1 MPIYKIDGVDGDV
14 HKPKKIV
21 TLNTIIPTS
30 TTITKGDVLMI
41 DTSVTTNGAGFN
53 VIKGSGADEA
63 VTVGV
68 AAETIANSSS
78 SVTLT
83 TKIRVQV
90 AGLNEDCTA
99 SGSAINAGELVGMAN
114 TTVEAVA
121 ETSDS
126 NYADDHT
133 TRPFALCVKAF
144 SSGASDGAIMIFDHG
159 FYG

>member
-1 MPIYKIDGVDGDV
+1 MPVYKSDGVDGVV

-21 TLNTIIPTS
+21 ALNTIIPAS

-78 SVTLT
+78 SSTLT
-83 TKIRVQV
+83 TTIKVQV
-90 AGLNEDCTA
+90 AGLNEDVTA
-99 SGSAINAGELVGMAN
+99 SGSTIAVGKLVGMAN
-114 TTVEAVA
+114 TAVEEVA
-121 ETSDS
+121 DYSSDT
-126 NYADDHT
+126 T
-133 TRPFALCVKAF
+133 TRPFALCVDAF
-144 SSGASDGAIMIFDHG
+144 SASTADGAIMIFDHG

>member
-68 AAETIANSSS
+68 AAETITNSSS

-83 TKIRVQV
+83 TKIQVQV

-99 SGSAINAGELVGMAN
+99 SSAAINVGELVGMAN
-114 TTVEAVA
+114 TTVESVA
-121 ETSDS
+121 EGADTSYS
-126 NYADDHT
+126 SDHT

-144 SSGASDGAIMIFDHG
+144 TADTADGAIMIFDHG

>member
-1 MPIYKIDGVDGDV
+1 MAIYKIDGVDGDV

-78 SVTLT
+78 SVNLT
-83 TKIRVQV
+83 TKIQVQV

-99 SGSAINAGELVGMAN
+99 SAAAINVGELVGMAN
-114 TTVEAVA
+114 TTVESVA
-121 ETSDS
+121 DYSSD
-126 NYADDHT
+126 HE

-144 SSGASDGAIMIFDHG
+144 SSGAADGAIMIFDHG

>member
-1 MPIYKIDGVDGDV
+1 MAIYKIDGVDGDV

-63 VTVGV
+63 VVVGV

-78 SVTLT
+78 SATLT
-83 TKIRVQV
+83 TKIQVQV

-99 SGSAINAGELVGMAN
+99 SAAAILAGDLVGMAN
-114 TTVEAVA
+114 TAVESVDDY
-121 ETSDS
+121 SS
-126 NYADDHT
+126 DHT
-133 TRPFALCVKAF
+133 TRPFALCVDAF
-144 SSGASDGAIMIFDHG
+144 TASTADGAIMIFDHG

>member
-1 MPIYKIDGVDGDV
+1 MPIYKSDGVDGDV

-63 VTVGV
+63 VVVGV

-78 SVTLT
+78 SATLT
-83 TKIRVQV
+83 TAPDSQGSSSR
-90 AGLNEDCTA
+90 LPR
-99 SGSAINAGELVGMAN
+99 SRSSAIDARMSAGRVSQNLSAR
-114 TTVEAVA
+114 AA
-121 ETSDS
+121 
-126 NYADDHT
+126 
-133 TRPFALCVKAF
+133 
-144 SSGASDGAIMIFDHG
+144 
-159 FYG
+159 